1 MADLKYTVQVDT
13 RGATKNVEGLGNAL
27 GGLKK
32 LGIVA
37 AAAAIGKALFE
48 VGQVSINA
56 SKKFETYTNQLK
68 LITDGSEDL
77 TRVMGLLT
85 EAAVK
90 NRTSFESTIDLFT
103 KLTLATAELGKSE
116 EDVIEVTAKLSQAL
130 AIAGADAQTTNSVI
144 RQFGQAMA
152 SGTVRGDEFN
162 SIVEGLGP
170 ALAIM
175 ARETGLNVGT
185 LRKMSR
191 EGELTADVMFDMIQ
205 KSEALSAAFNQTTV
219 TTDQLEVALGD
230 AFTRAAKDFAE
241 STGLA
246 EKYRDVLQSITRIL
260 DGFSGAQGLTNLALE
275 DFDEALRT
283 GRFSARDLR
292 DELVRDIG
300 DINTNLTYLGSR
312 AEKAEQRLLEFN
324 GASPVEMLR
333 ALTDGTYEAGSA
345 FMTAGHL
352 LREVTAY
359 FNENVETGDEAIE
372 RYQTQARTILELI
385 DRYTALADAEE
396 EENKRKK
403 EEFELQEKLD
413 KAYKEFI
420 PQVDGLAEA
429 LNNIEQF
436 MDESNADTYLSA
448 FEKAQKD
455 FEEAEATVRALEQA
469 LSQLPSSG
477 LDDIDARVDNLNE
490 DLVYARQALK
500 YYGDALADA
509 KVKQAELDEEL
520 RRAGLTEYQRYLE
533 DIIEAAKET
542 VTETENQARAVEELK
557 QKMIADPDQATI
569 YQQAIDDILGTKDAY
584 DQLRDSIGD
593 IEGMDDF
600 EAVQSAI
607 NQAFEDGK
615 ISLQEY
621 KDLLPTLQDKFE
633 ELNPTLMA
641 FFESVEQAGNAL
653 ADNLAE
659 DLVEGRDVL
668 DSFKN
673 FFKSIVKQMIAEA
686 IKLLLIRQLL
696 TGIFGLF
703 GYAPTFGAGATVTG
717 ISKIPIPGKASGG
730 PVQANSPYMVGEK
743 GPELF
748 VPNTSG
754 NIVPNDQ
761 LSAGGPVTNN
771 YITNNINAVDAKSV
785 AQLFAENR
793 QALLGT
799 VEYARKETAYGV

>member
-621 KDLLPTLQDKFE
+621 KDLLPTYK
-633 ELNPTLMA
+633 T
-641 FFESVEQAGNAL
+641 
-653 ADNLAE
+653 NL
-659 DLVEGRDVL
+659 
-668 DSFKN
+668 KN
-673 FFKSIVKQMIAEA
+673 
-686 IKLLLIRQLL
+686 LILH
-696 TGIFGLF
+696 
-703 GYAPTFGAGATVTG
+703 
-717 ISKIPIPGKASGG
+717 
-730 PVQANSPYMVGEK
+730 
-743 GPELF
+743 
-748 VPNTSG
+748 
-754 NIVPNDQ
+754 
-761 LSAGGPVTNN
+761 
-771 YITNNINAVDAKSV
+771 
-785 AQLFAENR
+785 
-793 QALLGT
+793 
-799 VEYARKETAYGV
+799 

>member
-730 PVQANSPYMVGEK
+730 PVNANSPYMVGEK

-748 VPNTSG
+748 VPSTSG